1 MCKLCQLTFT
11 FTDFVR
17 GIPAAQGKMP
27 YTSPT
32 VTLPDGRHVMG
43 SEKIAPELE
52 RLRPEPSLHVDD
64 PMTEKATAAVG
75 EFFGALVPLL
85 LPRVPKRLL
94 NPSSAE
100 YFEETRKGWF
110 GMPLSELE
118 QSKGA
123 KEAWEK
129 AQPGAEKIKGLL
141 KQRTEGPFVHGEQ
154 VTYADFIIVGS
165 FEFIKLLGDDVYEKA
180 MSLDPAFPKLYEACK
195 PWLKR
200 SDH

>member
-1 MCKLCQLTFT
+1 M
-11 FTDFVR
+11 TDSTR
-17 GIPAAQGKMP
+17 DIPAAKGKMP

-52 RLRPEPSLHVDD
+52 RLKPEPSLHVDD

-75 EFFGALVPLL
+75 EFFGGLVPLL

-94 NPSSAE
+94 NPRSAE

-110 GMPLSELE
+110 GMPLKELE

-123 KEAWEK
+123 QEAWDK
-129 AQPGAEKIKGLL
+129 ANPGAEKIKELL
-141 KQRTEGPFVHGEQ
+141 KQKTGGPFVHGEQ

-165 FEFIKLLGDDVYEKA
+165 FEFIRLLGEDVFEKA
-180 MSLDPAFPKLYEACK
+180 MSLDSAFPQLYEACK
-195 PWLKR
+195 PWMKR